1 MEPWQATLLEEWKA
15 NNDLVKFYEDLKQK
29 RLSNFLT
36 IQTAFL
42 AVFGLLARDATEDM
56 SMVSLTAFS
65 LIAVPPLVISYYF
78 MRIDVRTR
86 AFVETM
92 RTHLLLI
99 EQEWA
104 ARSPDHHFSTYR
116 DTLSV
121 LIEQDPEMTARYVA
135 ARGAT
140 GDQYARMLKSKSA
153 HNSEHAIMRLFWYVW
168 LVLLGVSVAVHL
180 VWHLLNGSWK
190 VV

>member
-1 MEPWQATLLEEWKA
+1 MVGDDSVPPMEPWQATLLEEWKA

-56 SMVSLTAFS
+56 SMISLTAFS

-99 EQEWA
+99 EREWA

-121 LIEQDPEMTARYVA
+121 LIEQD
-135 ARGAT
+135 
-140 GDQYARMLKSKSA
+140 
-153 HNSEHAIMRLFWYVW
+153 
-168 LVLLGVSVAVHL
+168 
-180 VWHLLNGSWK
+180 
-190 VV
+190 